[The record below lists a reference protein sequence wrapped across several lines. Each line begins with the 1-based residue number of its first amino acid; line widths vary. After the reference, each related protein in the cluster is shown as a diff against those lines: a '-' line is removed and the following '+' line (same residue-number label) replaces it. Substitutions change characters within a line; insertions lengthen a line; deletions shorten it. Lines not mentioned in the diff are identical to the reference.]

1 MRHTREPFENR
12 TKNPGVRKLI
22 SRVILLL
29 IQMLLVFE
37 ALARRWNVSAA
48 CLFYITLA
56 GHIRRARLD
65 SKYKAAKPLFYATG
79 FVLAVLAFLY
89 PDWYPYSAYVCLT
102 SIACAIWMVGT
113 ADQS

>member
-65 SKYKAAKPLFYATG
+65 SKYKAAKPLFMRQVSYWLFWHSCILTG
-79 FVLAVLAFLY
+79 ILIQLMFV
-89 PDWYPYSAYVCLT
+89 
-102 SIACAIWMVGT
+102 
-113 ADQS
+113 